1 MNPIKLNIKPQ
12 QIISDQN
19 VVSPNFRVSQGIVS
33 ISESTPILRVPTSVQ
48 QIKKNIIFQQ
58 PQQQMQLQDLS
69 PHQLS
74 GSNLML
80 KRSNSNQLKQL
91 RYEDRRT
98 PQKSKQRLPDI
109 NSSNNNNS
117 NSVINQKK
125 TSGFSNLLQ
134 QNKRVETSPIQSAKN
149 IYSNQS
155 TISLLNNPLNNS
167 LITSELQEIFVKEKD
182 ERFRYLM
189 KHGSLKKIENN
200 GGIIFSELQQ
210 IPGIWVCYR
219 RPSVREQQIE
229 KLNLDKLELSHIPLL
244 EGEEKLKILS
254 YQHNKIVKVENL
266 VSLPNLLYL
275 DLYNN
280 NIKEIENLNS
290 LVQLKVLLL
299 PKNQIQKIKNIEM
312 LQKLEVLDLHSNK
325 IAKIEGVHKLINLKV
340 LNLAN
345 NLIQKVENLENN
357 ITLTELNLKINLIDN
372 LLNFSQFPRLSKLY
386 LSNNKINEFNKIK
399 DIKLLT
405 QLNELNLEGNPI
417 SKQRP
422 EYLLNILEILPES
435 TSIIDHKSVA
445 QFKEELDSLQNQ
457 LKTIKQQPK
466 LQINNE
472 KISNNV
478 SLQDQINLQSNNNRE
493 STPAKNIFKND
504 KDTKDVQSANNIN
517 EDMQPQEV
525 INVIKQQ
532 WIEEEKRVK
541 ELDAQSA
548 QRKSYLKNSKIEGG
562 HAEIEEDGTYSLYV
576 YGNAYEIVLSNPL
589 FQENIERIQL
599 QYILFDNL
607 VENNVLSQIKN
618 FKKLKEIILK
628 DNHITSLLQ
637 LAKLEML
644 QNLKFLTIENS
655 VLNKC
660 SFFKEFVV
668 YRFPFIQKFNGKEI
682 RDVDKLKAKQI
693 FNNFDKILQLPDK
706 YYNISQI
713 REYANDQ
720 QTKKDKQYVKVF
732 TKTVSSQ
739 AEEFVSNILSSHVVE
754 EYEEQQCF
762 DQNLD
767 LYILELLDDIVN

>member
-1 MNPIKLNIKPQ
+1 MNSIKLNMKPQ
-12 QIISDQN
+12 QTISDQN
-19 VVSPNFRVSQGIVS
+19 VVSPNYRISQGMVS

-58 PQQQMQLQDLS
+58 PQQQQQMQLQDLS

-91 RYEDRRT
+91 RYDERRT

-109 NSSNNNNS
+109 NISSNNNS

-155 TISLLNNPLNNS
+155 TINLLNNPLSNS
-167 LITSELQEIFVKEKD
+167 LITSELQETFAKEKD

-229 KLNLDKLELSHIPLL
+229 KLNLDKLELCHIPLL

-254 YQHNKIVKVENL
+254 YQHNKIVKIENL

-357 ITLTELNLKINLIDN
+357 ITLTELNLKINLIDS
-372 LLNFSQFPRLSKLY
+372 LLNFYQFPRLSKLY
-386 LSNNKINEFNKIK
+386 LSNNKITDFNKIK
-399 DIKLLT
+399 DLKQLP

-417 SKQRP
+417 AKARP
-422 EYLLNILEILPES
+422 EYLLNIIDILPES
-435 TSIIDHKSVA
+435 TSIIDHKSIG
-445 QFKEELDSLQNQ
+445 QFKEEFDSLQNQ
-457 LKTIKQQPK
+457 LKNIKQQPK
-466 LQINNE
+466 LQINDG
-472 KISNNV
+472 KIPNNV
-478 SLQDQINLQSNNNRE
+478 SLQDQANLQSNSNKE
-493 STPAKNIFKND
+493 STSAKFNQKND
-504 KDTKDVQSANNIN
+504 KDANEVQSS
-517 EDMQPQEV
+517 V
-525 INVIKQQ
+525 KLFLHTKIK
-532 WIEEEKRVK
+532 I
-541 ELDAQSA
+541 
-548 QRKSYLKNSKIEGG
+548 YFLKKQ
-562 HAEIEEDGTYSLYV
+562 
-576 YGNAYEIVLSNPL
+576 VLT
-589 FQENIERIQL
+589 IQMKTC
-599 QYILFDNL
+599 NL
-607 VENNVLSQIKN
+607 
-618 FKKLKEIILK
+618 KKLL
-628 DNHITSLLQ
+628 
-637 LAKLEML
+637 ML
-644 QNLKFLTIENS
+644 QNSNGQKKKRELKNLMPSLRSVNLTLRIVKQKEGMLKLRRMVLTLCMSTEMLMKQCYRIHYSKKIQKEFSCNTYYLTI
-655 VLNKC
+655 
-660 SFFKEFVV
+660 
-668 YRFPFIQKFNGKEI
+668 QW
-682 RDVDKLKAKQI
+682 
-693 FNNFDKILQLPDK
+693 KIT
-706 YYNISQI
+706 Y
-713 REYANDQ
+713 
-720 QTKKDKQYVKVF
+720 
-732 TKTVSSQ
+732 
-739 AEEFVSNILSSHVVE
+739 
-754 EYEEQQCF
+754 
-762 DQNLD
+762 
-767 LYILELLDDIVN
+767 